1 MDYSK
6 LIKLGKKAY
15 EMLKKDQQ
23 NRYSLLE
30 PISYPPMRCDMFFS
44 AFQYEDDYIKID
56 AIDDAHI
63 QVTIKPFDGLSAN
76 IWDGT
81 SLYPD
86 ADKPVFYASLLHDV
100 LYYDMRLIAANTGK
114 EECDIRHFADVAF
127 ANLCDKYGSNKIK
140 NRLIYTILRFGGG
153 LYHWMKELLLAIV
166 LFTVA
171 SSCSSCQYPTI
182 LEDDPPTPKYEKV
195 AQMSPKGRFLTISNR
210 KTPFRE
216 D

>member
-6 LIKLGKKAY
+6 LIQLGKKVY
-15 EMLKKDQQ
+15 ELIRKDQQ

-44 AFQYEDDYIKID
+44 AFQYEDDYLKID
-56 AIDDAHI
+56 AIDDSHI

-100 LYYDMRLIAANTGK
+100 LYWDMRLIAVSTGK

-153 LYHWMKELLLAIV
+153 LYHWINKIIAISAIIYV
-166 LFTVA
+166 FGTMEG
-171 SSCSSCQYPTI
+171 CQYPTI
-182 LEDDPPTPKYEKV
+182 LDEDPPTPKYEKV
-195 AQMSPKGRFLTISNR
+195 AQNIPERALIDDFQSDYAL
-210 KTPFRE
+210 
-216 D
+216 